1 MGSTV
6 GRSLAMA
13 LLLVTIL
20 TFSLATIYSSPVSDN
35 KVSCPE
41 GWVDAN
47 DLDMGC
53 LLMHH
58 SELNHKVHTWPK
70 SDEFCR
76 EFGENSRMVEVHTIK
91 QKEFLD
97 QLVANEG
104 DWIWG
109 STGGSGE
116 PVQDF
121 VWAPKQG
128 NDGKL
133 HNCMFWTWEM
143 IGETQ
148 FLGGADDMCNIL
160 LGVYPLCQMV

>member
-1 MGSTV
+1 MGTV

-20 TFSLATIYSSPVSDN
+20 TISLATIYSSPVSDN
-35 KVSCPE
+35 RVSCPE

-91 QKEFLD
+91 QEEFLD
-97 QLVANEG
+97 QLVLVRVTTT
-104 DWIWG
+104 
-109 STGGSGE
+109 TGLEQLIRKMRVTGSGA
-116 PVQDF
+116 Q
-121 VWAPKQG
+121 QG
-128 NDGKL
+128 DLESLSRTLSGL
-133 HNCMFWTWEM
+133 
-143 IGETQ
+143 Q
-148 FLGGADDMCNIL
+148 S
-160 LGVYPLCQMV
+160 